1 MHAQWG
7 WDPVFDPLHNIPL
20 SDLQKLLAAF
30 AVCFGSLYLCCE
42 VLWSAVKCCT
52 INFIPYAWTWA
63 EHIALHTSEFI
74 RIHPTST
81 SSVNTSVMSSQY
93 LLSQGHFSMVN
104 LHKDI
109 LCQLESVIQLA
120 WVFLYYGKDPV
131 INNHR
136 CAQWTIRLFDVAKLI
151 FLSPDCF
158 KTVYP
163 TTPKVSALTML
174 DLLCCCSWWSI
185 SFALISS
192 NLLK

>member
-1 MHAQWG
+1 MFW
-7 WDPVFDPLHNIPL
+7 VTV
-20 SDLQKLLAAF
+20 S
-30 AVCFGSLYLCCE
+30 

-63 EHIALHTSEFI
+63 EHIALHTSKFI

-151 FLSPDCF
+151 FFIPLIVLKLFIQPPLTFLLSQCWICF
-158 KTVYP
+158 V
-163 TTPKVSALTML
+163 VAAGGLF
-174 DLLCCCSWWSI
+174 LLHWYL
-185 SFALISS
+185 LIS
-192 NLLK
+192 

>member
-42 VLWSAVKCCT
+42 VLHNQLYPICLNMSRTHCST
-52 INFIPYAWTWA
+52 HF
-63 EHIALHTSEFI
+63 

-109 LCQLESVIQLA
+109 LCQLESAIQLA

-136 CAQWTIRLFDVAKLI
+136 CAQWTIRLFDVAKLMFFI
-151 FLSPDCF
+151 PLIVLKLFIQPPLKFLLSQCWICF
-158 KTVYP
+158 V
-163 TTPKVSALTML
+163 VAAGGLF
-174 DLLCCCSWWSI
+174 LLHWYL
-185 SFALISS
+185 LIS
-192 NLLK
+192 

>member
-42 VLWSAVKCCT
+42 VLRSAAKCCT
-52 INFIPYAWTWA
+52 INFIPYAWIWA
-63 EHIALHTSEFI
+63 EHIALHTLEFI

-109 LCQLESVIQLA
+109 LCQLESAIQLA

-136 CAQWTIRLFDVAKLI
+136 CAQWTIRLFDIAKLI
-151 FLSPDCF
+151 FFIP
-158 KTVYP
+158 
-163 TTPKVSALTML
+163 
-174 DLLCCCSWWSI
+174 
-185 SFALISS
+185 LIV
-192 NLLK
+192 LKLFIQPP

>member
-20 SDLQKLLAAF
+20 SDLQKLQGAF

-42 VLWSAVKCCT
+42 VLHNQLYPICPNMSRTHCST
-52 INFIPYAWTWA
+52 HF
-63 EHIALHTSEFI
+63 
-74 RIHPTST
+74 RIHQN
-81 SSVNTSVMSSQY
+81 SSNFHIISKHQCNELQY

-109 LCQLESVIQLA
+109 LCQLESAIQLA

-136 CAQWTIRLFDVAKLI
+136 CAQWTIRMFDVAKLI
-151 FLSPDCF
+151 CAFFYPPDCF

-174 DLLCCCSWWSI
+174 DLLCCRSWWSI

>member
-42 VLWSAVKCCT
+42 VLHNQLYPICLNMSRTHCST
-52 INFIPYAWTWA
+52 HF
-63 EHIALHTSEFI
+63 

-109 LCQLESVIQLA
+109 LCQLESAIQLA

-151 FLSPDCF
+151 FFYPPDCF

-192 NLLK
+192 NLVK

>member
-1 MHAQWG
+1 MLNEVEIRCLTHCIIFHYLTFKNSWQ
-7 WDPVFDPLHNIPL
+7 
-20 SDLQKLLAAF
+20 LLPYVLGHCICAA
-30 AVCFGSLYLCCE
+30 
-42 VLWSAVKCCT
+42 KCCT
-52 INFIPYAWTWA
+52 INFIPYAWIWA

-109 LCQLESVIQLA
+109 LCQLESAIQLA

-151 FLSPDCF
+151 FFIPLIVLKLFIQPPLKFLLSQC
-158 KTVYP
+158 
-163 TTPKVSALTML
+163 
-174 DLLCCCSWWSI
+174 WI
-185 SFALISS
+185 SFFVAAGGLFLLHWYLLIS
-192 NLLK
+192 

>member
-1 MHAQWG
+1 MLNEVEIRCLTHCIIFHYLTFKNSWQ
-7 WDPVFDPLHNIPL
+7 
-20 SDLQKLLAAF
+20 LLPYVLGHCICAAK
-30 AVCFGSLYLCCE
+30 CCE
-42 VLWSAVKCCT
+42 VLHNQLYPICLNMSRTHCST
-52 INFIPYAWTWA
+52 HF
-63 EHIALHTSEFI
+63 

-109 LCQLESVIQLA
+109 LCQLESAIQLA

-151 FLSPDCF
+151 FFIPLIVLKLFIQPPLKFLLSQCWICF
-158 KTVYP
+158 V
-163 TTPKVSALTML
+163 VAAGGLF
-174 DLLCCCSWWSI
+174 LLHWYL
-185 SFALISS
+185 LIS
-192 NLLK
+192 